1 MKKKY
6 IALIA
11 LGIFLIWAGSAVAIY
26 KWVGHDDRG
35 TFGDMFGAVNAL
47 FSGFAFAGLIYT
59 IAVQRQELQTQS
71 KSIDM
76 QTDEM
81 KIQVSAIK
89 MQTEEL
95 SLQREAIQMQTEE
108 LGLQR
113 KAIEMQTEEI
123 KMQREETARSADQL
137 EGQKNLLNLQTAM
150 SVVNDLIQVKN
161 KRLEEI
167 EKSLPNEKIKGSGP
181 IAKLLDNHGYYGHF
195 RIHEDELYLQSY
207 LNTFFFILNLIQ
219 SYDLQDDQKQTLFNL
234 LNMNTTDIELTLIYQ
249 AVENQHRLGQL
260 YNSGDFFSR
269 HEKISEAKS
278 SSS

>member
-1 MKKKY
+1 M
-6 IALIA
+6 
-11 LGIFLIWAGSAVAIY
+11 
-26 KWVGHDDRG
+26 
-35 TFGDMFGAVNAL
+35 

-113 KAIEMQTEEI
+113 EAIEMQTEEI

-150 SVVNDLIQVKN
+150 SVVNDLIKT
-161 KRLEEI
+161 KSKKI
-167 EKSLPNEKIKGSGP
+167 EKIIVASNAGGYLEK
-181 IAKLLDNHGYYGHF
+181 
-195 RIHEDELYLQSY
+195 LQ
-207 LNTFFFILNLIQ
+207 LIT
-219 SYDLQDDQKQTLFNL
+219 YQK
-234 LNMNTTDIELTLIYQ
+234 
-249 AVENQHRLGQL
+249 
-260 YNSGDFFSR
+260 
-269 HEKISEAKS
+269 
-278 SSS
+278 

>member
-6 IALIA
+6 IAIIA

-59 IAVQRQELQTQS
+59 ISVQRQELQTQS

-108 LGLQR
+108 LALQR
-113 KAIEMQTEEI
+113 KAIEMQTI
-123 KMQREETARSADQL
+123 ETARSADQL
-137 EGQKNLLNLQTAM
+137 EGQKNLSNLQTAM
-150 SVVNDLIQVKN
+150 SVVNDLIRTKN
-161 KRLEEI
+161 KRI
-167 EKSLPNEKIKGSGP
+167 EGITVSAGSGWIKGSDALGHLSEVGLGVWVKERTLETYLNLFYY
-181 IAKLLDNHGYYGHF
+181 ILTFINEYDLKEEQKKLLRD
-195 RIHEDELYLQSY
+195 
-207 LNTFFFILNLIQ
+207 
-219 SYDLQDDQKQTLFNL
+219 L
-234 LNMNTTDIELTLIYQ
+234 LNVDTSNEELTVIYR
-249 AVENQHRLGQL
+249 ALGNDQHRMGLL
-260 YNSGDFFSR
+260 ASSGFLTR
-269 HEKISEAKS
+269 YKKIT
-278 SSS
+278 